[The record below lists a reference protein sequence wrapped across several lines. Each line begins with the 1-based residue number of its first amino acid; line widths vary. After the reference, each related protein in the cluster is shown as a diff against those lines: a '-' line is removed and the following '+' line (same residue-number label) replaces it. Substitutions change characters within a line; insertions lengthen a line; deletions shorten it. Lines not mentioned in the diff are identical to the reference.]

1 MQPPS
6 DANTKGCEDESELLK
21 AIFQAKWRF
30 RVLRELATAPM
41 RLSSLRRAI
50 PECSKKVLIDT
61 LHSLESLS
69 LIRRVDYSTKVK
81 RVEYQ
86 LNEGCADDV
95 RRIIENVSTRSFP
108 KS

>member
-1 MQPPS
+1 MQ
-6 DANTKGCEDESELLK
+6 
-21 AIFQAKWRF
+21 AIFQVKWRF
-30 RVLRELATAPM
+30 RVLRELAKAPM
-41 RLSSLRRAI
+41 RLSRLRRAI

-86 LNEGCADDV
+86 LKEGCAEDV
-95 RRIIENVSTRSFP
+95 RRVVESVSTRRGP
-108 KS
+108 KF

>member
-6 DANTKGCEDESELLK
+6 DANTTGCGDESELLK

-30 RVLRELATAPM
+30 RVLREL
-41 RLSSLRRAI
+41 AI

-95 RRIIENVSTRSFP
+95 RRIIENVSLRSLP